1 MIKNKDERKVCKGCK
16 FYEHFVTF
24 SDGRVGRLLPSCRIK
39 YPVISPTIQCPCLTC
54 LVKSM
59 CSRTCE
65 EFFKYRDRVI
75 EFENSILE

>member
-24 SDGRVGRLLPSCRIK
+24 S
-39 YPVISPTIQCPCLTC
+39 QCPCLTC